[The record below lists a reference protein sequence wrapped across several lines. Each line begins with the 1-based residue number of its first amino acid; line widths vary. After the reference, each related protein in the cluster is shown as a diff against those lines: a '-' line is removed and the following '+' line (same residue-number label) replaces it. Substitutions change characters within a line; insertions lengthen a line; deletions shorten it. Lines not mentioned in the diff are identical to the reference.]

1 MTHFLIH
8 HLFNFLVLIAVCW
21 QFNSIEIFV
30 TERFQKKSR
39 EMDMINL
46 EGQTVNHSQIRS
58 ISQDKTILNVVN
70 VEPSTKKVLIQFLK

>member
-8 HLFNFLVLIAVCW
+8 HLFNFLVLI
-21 QFNSIEIFV
+21 EIFV
-30 TERFQKKSR
+30 TEKISKKNR

>member
-1 MTHFLIH
+1 MTG
-8 HLFNFLVLIAVCW
+8 
-21 QFNSIEIFV
+21 
-30 TERFQKKSR
+30 RFQKKSR

>member
-1 MTHFLIH
+1 M
-8 HLFNFLVLIAVCW
+8 
-21 QFNSIEIFV
+21 EIFV

>member
-8 HLFNFLVLIAVCW
+8 HLFNFLVL
-21 QFNSIEIFV
+21 IEIFV

-58 ISQDKTILNVVN
+58 VSQDKTILNVVN